1 MVLDMKLFTPNN
13 AMPPNTLFVVEQI
26 PGLVQ
31 GSDVTN
37 QLEQG
42 FWPSYNVPYHK
53 DIYVQSGKSAGGVF
67 ESRRVPS

>member
-1 MVLDMKLFTPNN
+1 MVLDMKLLKPLN

-37 QLEQG
+37 QLEQQG

-53 DIYVQSGKSAGGVF
+53 DIYVQSGECYRG
-67 ESRRVPS
+67 